1 MLVLLALKTLAALVW
16 QYRWVHRQVERP
28 LLLFWI
34 RWAWLL
40 LKGSSRKTGRIP
52 WRLHGETPTPSWML
66 VSCYLPASSIR
77 RRDPVIVITQLKLA
91 SVSFKDSTLCPM
103 SAIMFL
109 TLKRITEHN
118 TPIIVK
124 KLIISEVTH
133 TQRERRTD
141 GIKSRV
147 MMTTTIALLLQTIP
161 RLISC

>member
-1 MLVLLALKTLAALVW
+1 MLVLLALKTLPALVW

-28 LLLFWI
+28 LLLLWI
-34 RWAWLL
+34 CWAWLL

-77 RRDPVIVITQLKLA
+77 RRDPVITQLKLVN
-91 SVSFKDSTLCPM
+91 VSIKDSTLCPM
-103 SAIMFL
+103 SAVIFL
-109 TLKRITEHN
+109 TLKRITQHN
-118 TPIIVK
+118 TPIVK

-147 MMTTTIALLLQTIP
+147 MKTMTIALLLQTIP